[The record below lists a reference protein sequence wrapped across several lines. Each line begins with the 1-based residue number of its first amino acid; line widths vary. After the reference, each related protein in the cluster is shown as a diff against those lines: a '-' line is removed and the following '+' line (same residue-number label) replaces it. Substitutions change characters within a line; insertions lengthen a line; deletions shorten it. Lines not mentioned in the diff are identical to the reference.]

1 MKRLF
6 NLLVLTIFIFFLI
19 TYFNENKE
27 VINFFYKINVWYI
40 FIFIGLAV
48 INFVFRSFINIF
60 IFKSLDIN
68 IQINEAFDLV
78 IKNTIG
84 NLLGPLKA
92 GAGHNL
98 HYMYKKY
105 NLSPTLYIS
114 SNTAFAILLLFINFL
129 LLLLVT
135 LTIDNLFNLSS
146 FQTVLII
153 VFSVLISIIVLKIF
167 VKQKEN
173 INIKFL
179 KNFVI
184 GFLSLFKNKVL
195 FIQIT
200 ITAVLYSFFN
210 VVVLYFTFIMFEFGI
225 KFKNTLLY
233 TTLGSFTSI
242 VKLTPGNIGFY
253 EFVMI
258 SSSGFHGIQTNE
270 ILTSSIFLRSANYV
284 AIILILS
291 LSFLRRSIKTRK

>member
-1 MKRLF
+1 M
-6 NLLVLTIFIFFLI
+6 
-19 TYFNENKE
+19 
-27 VINFFYKINVWYI
+27 YI

-135 LTIDNLFNLSS
+135 LTIENLFNLSS

-153 VFSVLISIIVLKIF
+153 FFSVLISIIFLKIF
-167 VKQKEN
+167 FKKKEK

-179 KNFVI
+179 KNFVFV
-184 GFLSLFKNKVL
+184 FLSLFKNKVL

>member
-19 TYFNENKE
+19 SHFNENKE
-27 VINFFYKINVWYI
+27 FINFFYKINVWYI
-40 FIFIGLAV
+40 FAFIGLAAMS
-48 INFVFRSFINIF
+48 FVFRSFINIF
-60 IFKSLDIN
+60 IFKSLDVN
-68 IQINEAFDLV
+68 IQINEAFELV

-92 GAGHNL
+92 GTGHNL

-114 SNTAFAILLLFINFL
+114 SNTAFAFLLLFINFL
-129 LLLLVT
+129 LLLIVS
-135 LTIDNLFNLSS
+135 LTFDNLFNLSN
-146 FQTVLII
+146 FQTVTII
-153 VFSVLISIIVLKIF
+153 ILSVLISIIVLKIF

-173 INIKFL
+173 IDIKIL

-195 FIQIT
+195 FIKIT
-200 ITAVLYSFFN
+200 ITAIFYSFFN
-210 VVVLYFTFIMFEFGI
+210 VAVMYFSFIMFEFGI

-233 TTLGSFTSI
+233 TALGSFTSI

-253 EFVMI
+253 EFFMI
-258 SSSGFHGIQTNE
+258 SSSRFHGIQTNE
-270 ILTSSIFLRSANYV
+270 ILTSSIFLRSINYV
-284 AIILILS
+284 AIILILL
-291 LSFLRRSIKTRK
+291 LSFIRRTFKSRK